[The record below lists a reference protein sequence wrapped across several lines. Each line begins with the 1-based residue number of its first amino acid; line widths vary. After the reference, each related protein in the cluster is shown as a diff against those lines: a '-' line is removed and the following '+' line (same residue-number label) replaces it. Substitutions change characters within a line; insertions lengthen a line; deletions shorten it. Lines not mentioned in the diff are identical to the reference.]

1 MPPRWNE
8 NRLTAKL
15 GIDYLIIQGPCR
27 HPPSSFTLALT
38 RSLTGSTAFAFIKP
52 MIVTL
57 ASEILR
63 TSLTLWPSCLTARA
77 RWPPKAIASMP

>member
-52 MIVTL
+52 MIVML
-57 ASEILR
+57 VSEILR
-63 TSLTLWPSCLTARA
+63 TRWTLWPKCLSARA
-77 RWPPKAIASMP
+77 RLPSRAIASAP